1 MLMARSNVANHSLR
15 LNLDNEQHRRVEK
28 VLAGLNLD
36 VHKSINQFLVEAA
49 DAYIRKLEG
58 SELTYDD
65 IPKKSDTRYLTMDD
79 IAEVR
84 REIKDEL
91 QREMIGILT
100 SHILTEKIKL
110 MPEMQIT
117 TKVPEQRQA
126 GNQIEDEVGAD
137 ETTIGLASSWG

>member
-1 MLMARSNVANHSLR
+1 MARSNVANHSLR

-49 DAYIRKLEG
+49 DAYISKLEG
-58 SELTYDD
+58 SDLTYDD
-65 IPKKSDTRYLTMDD
+65 VQEKPDTRYLTMDD
-79 IAEVR
+79 IAEIR

-91 QREMIGILT
+91 QREMIGILASSLIT
-100 SHILTEKIKL
+100 GKV
-110 MPEMQIT
+110 MQ
-117 TKVPEQRQA
+117 VPELKTVREVAKQ
-126 GNQIEDEVGAD
+126 DEAKDVTDAD

>member
-1 MLMARSNVANHSLR
+1 MARSNVANHSLR

-49 DAYIRKLEG
+49 DAYISKLEG
-58 SELTYDD
+58 SDLTYDD
-65 IPKKSDTRYLTMDD
+65 VQKKADTRYLTMDD
-79 IAEVR
+79 MAEIR

-91 QREMIGILT
+91 QKEMIFLFGAALSKDKVIQIPDLQLARELNVKAEDDT
-100 SHILTEKIKL
+100 GTE
-110 MPEMQIT
+110 EY
-117 TKVPEQRQA
+117 E
-126 GNQIEDEVGAD
+126 AD

>member
-1 MLMARSNVANHSLR
+1 MARSNVANHSLR

-49 DAYIRKLEG
+49 DAYISKLEG
-58 SELTYDD
+58 SDLTYDD
-65 IPKKSDTRYLTMDD
+65 VQKKADTRYLTIDD
-79 IAEVR
+79 MVEIR

-91 QREMIGILT
+91 QREMIGIL
-100 SHILTEKIKL
+100 SSYILTDKIKL
-110 MPEMQIT
+110 MQEMQIT
-117 TKVPEQRQA
+117 KEIPERKYPERRVENEA
-126 GNQIEDEVGAD
+126 EAD

>member
-1 MLMARSNVANHSLR
+1 MARSNVANHSLR

-49 DAYIRKLEG
+49 DAYISKLEG
-58 SELTYDD
+58 SDLTYDD
-65 IPKKSDTRYLTMDD
+65 VPKKPDTRYLTMDD
-79 IAEVR
+79 IAEIR

-91 QREMIGILT
+91 QREMIGILASSLIT
-100 SHILTEKIKL
+100 GKV
-110 MPEMQIT
+110 MQ
-117 TKVPEQRQA
+117 VPELKTVREVPKQNEA
-126 GNQIEDEVGAD
+126 EDVTDAD

>member
-1 MLMARSNVANHSLR
+1 MARSNVANHSLR

-49 DAYIRKLEG
+49 DAYISKLEG
-58 SELTYDD
+58 SDLTYEDVQN
-65 IPKKSDTRYLTMDD
+65 KADTRYLTMDD
-79 IAEVR
+79 MVEIR

-91 QREMIGILT
+91 QKEMIGILT

-110 MPEMQIT
+110 MQEMQFP
-117 TKVPEQRQA
+117 KAVPEQRYTETRK
-126 GNQIEDEVGAD
+126 EDEADAD